1 MAGLGLMLKSLP
13 AQYVFAGFNV
23 KKGLSVASRV
33 VEGKMLYD
41 IFEYTYLEDKLSFY
55 ILMEDGKY
63 KNMDLNVKVDNL
75 SIDRIISKHLY
86 SGETYDLDD
95 FDSFN
100 KEELYGVFGLRSME
114 QLLKDIDTYEEKT
127 NTGKGKLMAQAMY
140 DAKKSY
146 TGLEISTIIARFN
159 KVFSKYDGYFT
170 VPAIVYGPEDT
181 YKSAIGD
188 EIEFYDLV
196 SDKTTDDI
204 IEILRTM
211 SSAIDGVGNIR

>member
-1 MAGLGLMLKSLP
+1 
-13 AQYVFAGFNV
+13 
-23 KKGLSVASRV
+23 
-33 VEGKMLYD
+33 MLYD